1 MNLFRNLCDKVQVKK
16 KNKVYSAI
24 AGLDVAPNGEHQT
37 VHSPRKLILSPSSRV
52 ETVDCGDEAASWLS
66 YFLRQPC
73 RLIRQNPD
81 FTRDM
86 KRKPSEGTQPT
97 KAHYLHCLTQR
108 HRNAR
113 TWFPTSHSMLVIAA
127 DSPCCISLLDILSSA
142 WITSVGI
149 NSLSDISEL

>member
-1 MNLFRNLCDKVQVKK
+1 MLLQMGSIRL
-16 KNKVYSAI
+16 YI
-24 AGLDVAPNGEHQT
+24 
-37 VHSPRKLILSPSSRV
+37 SPRKLILSPSSRV
-52 ETVDCGDEAASWLS
+52 ETVDCGDEVASWLS

-86 KRKPSEGTQPT
+86 KKKPSEGTKRT

-108 HRNAR
+108 HRNVR
-113 TWFPTSHSMLVIAA
+113 TWFPTSHYMLVIAA

-142 WITSVGI
+142 WIISVGI
-149 NSLSDISEL
+149 NSLSDKVNCRSDF